1 MGTDAEMGR
10 PEAFGTSIAP
20 WLPVDDAQKAVEFYK
35 AAFGAVELYRLDSE
49 GGLEVAQ
56 LSVGGAVF
64 WVQDDID
71 AGSESRGTASI
82 RMILSVA
89 DPDAVFA
96 SGRCRGCR
104 GFSCGRSS
112 RLANGTH
119 HRSVRLR
126 LGDQQTAHL
135 TTASPAP
142 AWNGARAA
150 LLRRRS
156 VSHTHPPGV
165 PRATAGGG
173 RDHLRRS
180 HPHLLRLRR
189 LSPTP
194 SGA

>member
-10 PEAFGTSIAP
+10 PQAFGTSIAP

-89 DPDAVFA
+89 DPDAVF
-96 SGRCRGCR
+96 GRAVAAGAVEVAPVAEAHGWRTGRITDPFGCDWEI
-104 GFSCGRSS
+104 S
-112 RLANGTH
+112 RQLA
-119 HRSVRLR
+119 
-126 LGDQQTAHL
+126 
-135 TTASPAP
+135 
-142 AWNGARAA
+142 
-150 LLRRRS
+150 
-156 VSHTHPPGV
+156 
-165 PRATAGGG
+165 
-173 RDHLRRS
+173 
-180 HPHLLRLRR
+180 
-189 LSPTP
+189 
-194 SGA
+194 